1 MVNHSRL
8 ALRPVVDRQLER
20 VVDHPR
26 HQLFQDRTG
35 LLDAGICIHFDQPR
49 LKIHIHDKVVS
60 ENLKR
65 VRPVEPVYFIF
76 NAIHTVRNQLFHP
89 RNDLSPEIE
98 VRVMLFQIT
107 LQHIERKLVAI
118 LELAVFLGMFLNGV
132 VSEVNKRV

>member
-1 MVNHSRL
+1 M
-8 ALRPVVDRQLER
+8 
-20 VVDHPR
+20 
-26 HQLFQDRTG
+26 
-35 LLDAGICIHFDQPR
+35 
-49 LKIHIHDKVVS
+49 
-60 ENLKR
+60 
-65 VRPVEPVYFIF
+65 EPVYFIF